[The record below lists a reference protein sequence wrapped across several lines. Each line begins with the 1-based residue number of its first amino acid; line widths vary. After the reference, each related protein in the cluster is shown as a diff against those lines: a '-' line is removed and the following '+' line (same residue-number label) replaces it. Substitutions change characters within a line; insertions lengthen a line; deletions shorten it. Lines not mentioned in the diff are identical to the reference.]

1 MEVEMFNT
9 LLGPLLFAMIAG
21 IYGYTA
27 RPDKREP
34 LLLALTALL
43 VMSGAIS
50 YLYPSTDLFILVM
63 SYAMLVCA
71 LLTLNFR
78 RPVASLQ

>member
-9 LLGPLLFAMIAG
+9 LFGPLLFAMVAG
-21 IYGYTA
+21 VYGYAA
-27 RPDKREP
+27 RPEKREQ
-34 LLLALTALL
+34 LLLALTSLL

-50 YLYPSTDLFILVM
+50 YFYPSSDLFVLVALY
-63 SYAMLVCA
+63 SFVVCA